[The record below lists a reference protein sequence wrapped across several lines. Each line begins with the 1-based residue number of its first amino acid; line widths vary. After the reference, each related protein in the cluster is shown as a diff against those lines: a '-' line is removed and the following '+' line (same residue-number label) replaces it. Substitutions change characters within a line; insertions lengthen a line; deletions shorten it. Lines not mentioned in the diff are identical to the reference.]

1 MASDGSNKD
10 SYLFDPDILTSINF
24 CNLKSDLPPHITPS
38 SPGDG
43 LVLRPLSVTDFHKGY
58 MDLLSQLTKV
68 GEVSEETYEHQFRGM
83 KESNS
88 AYYIAVIEDIAR
100 GKVVAS
106 TTLHIER
113 KFIHGAALRGR
124 IEDVVVDKDYRGR
137 QLGKLLVE
145 CLLKLGEQLRCY
157 KVTLDCDPKLKP
169 YYEKF
174 GFSHPDVF
182 FLAVRFFD

>member
-100 GKVVAS
+100 G
-106 TTLHIER
+106 
-113 KFIHGAALRGR
+113 
-124 IEDVVVDKDYRGR
+124 
-137 QLGKLLVE
+137 
-145 CLLKLGEQLRCY
+145 
-157 KVTLDCDPKLKP
+157 
-169 YYEKF
+169 
-174 GFSHPDVF
+174 
-182 FLAVRFFD
+182 